1 MTGEHNLS
9 SLIWGFADLLY
20 NNLEAS
26 NYHKVILPL
35 TLLRRFD
42 CVLKTPMPSG
52 LTPHS
57 AVAAL
62 PAQFLKLRS
71 GSEAD
76 RKQFDEIAFHA
87 TRLRFYNVSGLDFDS
102 LAASSPSQVLAN
114 FRTYIDGF
122 SENVKDVLANFSF
135 TGNTPYLEML
145 HKKNILVGITQ
156 KFAGLDLSPNAL
168 PNEDMGELYEELVRK
183 WADSIKAD
191 AGEFFTPRD
200 IVHLLVDL
208 VLAPDSKRLATKGA
222 VHTAYDPTIGTGGML
237 TVMESYARS
246 KNPMLRLN
254 LYGQELKDIS
264 YAVCAADM
272 LIKHASADGKAKFGV
287 RHGNTLTQDLFEG
300 EVFDYVAA
308 NPPYG
313 APWGGKDR
321 KHDEELIR
329 AQTERFA
336 GGFPQTGDSALL
348 FVQHIVNKMKPT
360 TEGGARAG
368 IVLAGSPLFN
378 GDAGSGESEIR
389 RWLIEQDLIEAIVA
403 LPTELFFDT
412 GIGTFIWILSNR
424 KSAERKGKIQLI
436 DARDLAAKVRKPTGM
451 KRYEIT
457 DELKAQIHAVY
468 ESFETDDKYSK
479 VFDSSFFGYRKVKVK
494 LGEKGKETD
503 YERLGLTENI
513 DEYLAREVLP
523 FEPTAKVD
531 SKYVDE
537 KTGEVGRIGY
547 EINFNRYFY
556 VAKDVEPAADI
567 LKRIQG
573 LEAEFVSLMK
583 GVL

>member
-20 NNLEAS
+20 NKIETA

-42 CVLKTPMPSG
+42 CVLKTPMVNG
-52 LTPHS
+52 RTPVEMMESLIAHHG
-57 AVAAL
+57 
-62 PAQFLKLRS
+62 KLRS
-71 GSEAD
+71 GTEAD
-76 RKQFDEIAFHA
+76 RIQFDRMANAA
-87 TRLRFYNVSGLDFDS
+87 TGLRFYNASGLDFDS

-114 FRTYIDGF
+114 YRAYIEGF
-122 SENVKDVLANFSF
+122 SDNVKDILSNFTF
-135 TGNTPYLEML
+135 TGNTPYLEAL
-145 HKKNILVGITQ
+145 EKKSVLVGITQ
-156 KFAGLDLSPNAL
+156 KFAGLDLSPAAL
-168 PNEDMGELYEELVRK
+168 PNEDMGELYEALVRK
-183 WADSIKAD
+183 WADTIKAD

-200 IVHLLVDL
+200 IVQLLVDL
-208 VLAPDSKRLATKGA
+208 VFAPDAKRLAGEGVLK
-222 VHTAYDPTIGTGGML
+222 TAYDPTIGTGGLL
-237 TVMESYARS
+237 TVMETYARE
-246 KNPMLRLN
+246 KNPKLRLN

-272 LIKHASADGKAKFGV
+272 LIKHASSDSSAQFEV
-287 RHGNTLTQDLFEG
+287 RHGNTLTTDLFEG
-300 EVFDYVAA
+300 RTFDYIAA

-321 KHDEELIR
+321 KEEEDAIR
-329 AQTERFA
+329 SQSDRFV

-348 FVQHIVNKMKPT
+348 FVQHIVNKMKPADQ
-360 TEGGARAG
+360 GGARAG
-368 IVLAGSPLFN
+368 VVLAGSPLFN

-389 RWLIEQDLIEAIVA
+389 RWLIENDYIDAIVA

-412 GIGTFIWILSNR
+412 GIGTFIWLLSNR
-424 KSAERKGKIQLI
+424 KSPERKGKIQLI
-436 DARDLAAKVRKPTGM
+436 DARELAAKVRKPTGM

-457 DELKAQIHAVY
+457 EELKAQIHAIY
-468 ESFETDDKYSK
+468 DSFETNGTYSK

-494 LGEKGKETD
+494 VGKETD
-503 YERLGLTENI
+503 YERMPLAENL

-523 FEPTAKVD
+523 FEPSAKVD
-531 SKYVDE
+531 PKYLDD
-537 KTGEVGRIGY
+537 KTKELGRIGY

-556 VAKDVEPAADI
+556 VAKDVEPSADI

-573 LEAEFVSLMK
+573 LEAEFIQLMK

>member
-20 NNLEAS
+20 NNIEAS

-42 CVLKTPMPSG
+42 CVLKTPMSSG
-52 LTPHS
+52 LTPQD
-57 AVAAL
+57 AVAAI
-62 PAQFLKLRS
+62 PAQFLTLRS
-71 GSEAD
+71 GSETD
-76 RKQFDEIAFHA
+76 RKKFDQIVFQA
-87 TRLRFYNVSGLDFDS
+87 TRLRFYNVSGLDFES
-102 LAASSPSQVLAN
+102 LADSTPSQVLAN

-122 SENVKDVLANFSF
+122 SENVKDILANFSF
-135 TGNTPYLEML
+135 TGNAPYLEML
-145 HKKNILVGITQ
+145 HKKNILIGITQ
-156 KFAGLDLSPNAL
+156 KFAGLDLSPSAL
-168 PNEDMGELYEELVRK
+168 PNEDMGELYEALVRK

-200 IVHLLVDL
+200 IVHLLADL
-208 VLAPDSKRLATKGA
+208 VFAPDAKRLKGEG
-222 VHTAYDPTIGTGGML
+222 VIKTAYDPTIGTGGL
-237 TVMESYARS
+237 VTIMESYARS
-246 KNPMLRLN
+246 TNSKLRLN
-254 LYGQELKDIS
+254 LYGQELKDLS

-272 LIKHASADGKAKFGV
+272 LIKHASADANAQFEV
-287 RHGNTLTQDLFEG
+287 RHGNTLTNDLFPG
-300 EVFDYVAA
+300 RTFDYVAA

-321 KHDEELIR
+321 KHDEEAIR

-360 TEGGARAG
+360 AEGGARAG

-424 KSAERKGKIQLI
+424 KAADRKGKIQLI
-436 DARDLAAKVRKPTGM
+436 DARELAAKVRKPTGM

-457 DELKAQIHAVY
+457 DELKAQIHALY
-468 ESFETDDKYSK
+468 ESFGTDGKYSK
-479 VFDSSFFGYRKVKVK
+479 VFDASFFGYRKVKVK

-503 YERLGLTENI
+503 YERLSLTENI
-513 DEYLAREVLP
+513 DEYMAREVLP
-523 FEPTAKVD
+523 FEPSAKVD
-531 SKYVDE
+531 IKYVDQ

-556 VAKDVEPAADI
+556 VAKEVEPSADI

-573 LEAEFVSLMK
+573 LEAEFVALMK
-583 GVL
+583 GVA

>member
-9 SLIWGFADLLY
+9 ALIWGFADLLY
-20 NNLEAS
+20 NNIEAS

-42 CVLKTPMPSG
+42 CVLKEPATGGRTPKEVVESLMPSFG
-52 LTPHS
+52 
-57 AVAAL
+57 
-62 PAQFLKLRS
+62 KLRS
-71 GSEAD
+71 GSSSD
-76 RKQFDEIAFHA
+76 REQFDKIVFTA

-114 FRTYIDGF
+114 YRAYIDGF
-122 SENVKDVLANFSF
+122 SDNVKDVLSNFSF

-145 HKKNILVGITQ
+145 HQKNILVGITQ

-168 PNEDMGELYEELVRK
+168 PNEDMGELYEALVRK
-183 WADSIKAD
+183 WADSIKAE

-208 VLAPDSKRLATKGA
+208 VFAPDGDRLKGEG
-222 VHTAYDPTIGTGGML
+222 VLKSSYDPTIGTGGL
-237 TVMESYARS
+237 LNVMETYARS
-246 KNPMLRLN
+246 KNPKLRLN

-272 LIKHASADGKAKFGV
+272 LIKHAAADASAQFEV
-287 RHGNTLTQDLFEG
+287 RHGNTLTNDLFEG
-300 EVFDYVAA
+300 RTFDYIAA

-313 APWGGKDR
+313 ASWGGKDR
-321 KHDEELIR
+321 KADEEAIR

-348 FVQHIVNKMKPT
+348 FVQHIVNKMKPAA
-360 TEGGARAG
+360 EGGARAG
-368 IVLAGSPLFN
+368 VVLAGSPLFN

-389 RWLIEQDLIEAIVA
+389 RWLIENDLIEAIVA

-457 DELKAQIHAVY
+457 EELKSQIHGVY
-468 ESFETDDKYSK
+468 ESFEKDGKFSK
-479 VFDSSFFGYRKVKVK
+479 VFDSSFFGYRKVRVK
-494 LGEKGKETD
+494 IDNETD
-503 YERLGLTENI
+503 YERMDLAENI
-513 DEYLAREVLP
+513 NEYLARQVLP

-537 KTGEVGRIGY
+537 KTLEVGRVGY
-547 EINFNRYFY
+547 ELNFNRFFY
-556 VAKDVEPAADI
+556 VAKEVEPSANI

-573 LEAEFVSLMK
+573 LEASFVGLMK
-583 GVL
+583 AVL

>member
-1 MTGEHNLS
+1 
-9 SLIWGFADLLY
+9 
-20 NNLEAS
+20 
-26 NYHKVILPL
+26 
-35 TLLRRFD
+35 
-42 CVLKTPMPSG
+42 
-52 LTPHS
+52 
-57 AVAAL
+57 
-62 PAQFLKLRS
+62 
-71 GSEAD
+71 
-76 RKQFDEIAFHA
+76 
-87 TRLRFYNVSGLDFDS
+87 
-102 LAASSPSQVLAN
+102 
-114 FRTYIDGF
+114 
-122 SENVKDVLANFSF
+122 
-135 TGNTPYLEML
+135 
-145 HKKNILVGITQ
+145 
-156 KFAGLDLSPNAL
+156 
-168 PNEDMGELYEELVRK
+168 
-183 WADSIKAD
+183 
-191 AGEFFTPRD
+191 
-200 IVHLLVDL
+200 
-208 VLAPDSKRLATKGA
+208 
-222 VHTAYDPTIGTGGML
+222 
-237 TVMESYARS
+237 MESYARA
-246 KNPMLRLN
+246 KNSGLHLN
-254 LYGQELKDIS
+254 LYGQELKDLS

-272 LIKHASADGKAKFGV
+272 LIKHAAADGKAKFEV
-287 RHGNTLTQDLFEG
+287 RHGNTLTHDLFEG
-300 EVFDYVAA
+300 EAFDYVAA

-321 KHDEELIR
+321 KQDEEIIR

-360 TEGGARAG
+360 AEGGARAG

-436 DARDLAAKVRKPTGM
+436 DARELAAKVRKPTGM

-457 DELKAQIHAVY
+457 EELKAQIHAIY
-468 ESFETDDKYSK
+468 ESFETDGKYSK
-479 VFDSSFFGYRKVKVK
+479 VFDASFFGYRKVKLVLRK
-494 LGEKGKETD
+494 PEGVETD
-503 YERLGLTENI
+503 YERMSLTENI

-523 FEPTAKVD
+523 FEPTALVNTSYK
-531 SKYVDE
+531 DE

-556 VAKDVEPAADI
+556 VAKDVEPSVDI

-573 LEAEFVSLMK
+573 LEAEFVQLMK

>member
-1 MTGEHNLS
+1 MTGDHNLS
-9 SLIWGFADLLY
+9 SLIWAFADLLY
-20 NNLEAS
+20 NNIEAS

-42 CVLKTPMPSG
+42 CVMSEPVQGGLSAKDAVKSLMPAWGHLRNGTAEERLKFDKII
-52 LTPHS
+52 L
-57 AVAAL
+57 AAT
-62 PAQFLKLRS
+62 K
-71 GSEAD
+71 
-76 RKQFDEIAFHA
+76 
-87 TRLRFYNVSGLDFDS
+87 LRFYNVSGLDFES
-102 LAASSPSQVLAN
+102 LAASSPSQVLTN
-114 FRTYIDGF
+114 YRTYIEGF
-122 SENVKDVLANFSF
+122 SENVRDILSNFSF

-145 HKKNILVGITQ
+145 QNKSILIGITK

-168 PNEDMGELYEELVRK
+168 PNEDMGELYEALVRK
-183 WADSIKAD
+183 WADSIKAE

-200 IVHLLVDL
+200 IVELLVDL
-208 VLAPDSKRLATKGA
+208 VFAPDADRLKGEG
-222 VHTAYDPTIGTGGML
+222 VIKTSYDPTIGTGGML

-246 KNPMLRLN
+246 KNPKLQLN

-272 LIKHASADGKAKFGV
+272 LIKHAGSDASAQFEV
-287 RHGNTLTQDLFEG
+287 RHGNTLTQDLFEDRT
-300 EVFDYVAA
+300 FDYVAA

-313 APWGGKDR
+313 ASWGGKDR
-321 KHDEELIR
+321 KADEELIR
-329 AQTERFA
+329 GQTDRFA

-360 TEGGARAG
+360 AEGGARAG
-368 IVLAGSPLFN
+368 VVLAGSPLFN

-389 RWLIEQDLIEAIVA
+389 RWLIENDLIDAIVA

-412 GIGTFIWILSNR
+412 GIGTFLWLLSNR
-424 KSAERKGKIQLI
+424 KTAARKGKIQLI
-436 DARDLAAKVRKPTGM
+436 DARDLAAKVRKATGM

-457 DELKAQIHAVY
+457 EDFKEQIHGIY
-468 ESFETDDKYSK
+468 ESFEADSKFSK
-479 VFDSSFFGYRKVKVK
+479 VFDNSFFGYRKVKVK
-494 LGEKGKETD
+494 IGKETD
-503 YERLGLTENI
+503 YERMSLTENI
-513 DEYLAREVLP
+513 DEYMAREVLP

-531 SKYVDE
+531 LKYLDG
-537 KTGEVGRIGY
+537 KTQELGKIGY

-556 VAKDVEPAADI
+556 VAKEVEASADI

-573 LEAEFVSLMK
+573 FELDFVALMR